1 MSFLNFII
9 LSSGTSFFIFSIN
22 SISLLIKSSSSNSK
36 SLNKF
41 EFICSSI
48 KLLKFFISLILEVI
62 FISYLINDSNSMLI
76 ILQLK
81 IYPFLK
87 SCILL
92 SVFSNFKYA
101 GINLFLSNILHI
113 IVLFSSSIFSVIAVF
128 IELFLND
135 LESFNNIKNISLYDW
150 LI

>member
-1 MSFLNFII
+1 MF

-22 SISLLIKSSSSNSK
+22 SISLLIKSSSSINSK
-36 SLNKF
+36 LSNKF
-41 EFICSSI
+41 KSICSWI
-48 KLLKFFISLILEVI
+48 KFLWFFNSLIWEVI
-62 FISYLINDSNSMLI
+62 FISYLLKVSNSILI

-87 SCILL
+87 SSKLL

-101 GINLFLSNILHI
+101 GINLSLSNILHI
-113 IVLFSSSIFSVIAVF
+113 IVLFASSILSVIAVLIAF
-128 IELFLND
+128 FLND
-135 LESFNNIKNISLYDW
+135 LESFTNIKNISLYVW